1 MAKSEGDSR
10 SRRKAGST
18 GARAHSFGY
27 RLDPEKGVVICQVA
41 ELVTKEGWRE
51 IEELIQFFRCFAPG
65 MDSFHVELRR

>member
-1 MAKSEGDSR
+1 MVRSEGGSR
-10 SRRKAGST
+10 SRRKARSPEG
-18 GARAHSFGY
+18 RAHSFGY

-65 MDSFHVELRR
+65 MDSFHIELRR